1 MPEVTQAELGRR
13 LYHVHR
19 GKTVESS
26 MKLMQ
31 QGIGADWK
39 SLSEADITLLSHLL
53 QCTWNKIEQRAWDK
67 IPFMNIGM
75 DTVKRILSY
84 GDGVSPGKNPSP
96 EAVEEI
102 RKILLA
108 VR

>member
-84 GDGVSPGKNPSP
+84 GDGVRPGKNPSP
-96 EAVEEI
+96 ETVEEI
-102 RKILLA
+102 RKILMA